1 MNLYPY
7 VFPIFTNLGDYLYS
21 AIGILIPFT
30 IYFILSKYIKTNED
44 IRKQEK
50 KIMGINF
57 GFITIPVIIL
67 LVILII
73 LVSGIWKY
81 QMIAIASNSMTPTFE
96 KGDAVIFEKVGKED
110 IEEGDIIV
118 FRKGNILVSHR
129 VVNTKEISFKT
140 YYITKGDA
148 NKSLD
153 ANPVSQDE
161 VLGVVKRVV
170 KYIGYPTVWI
180 NELFGGETRENQ

>member
-1 MNLYPY
+1 M
-7 VFPIFTNLGDYLYS
+7 GDYLYS

-30 IYFILSKYIKTNED
+30 IYIILSKYIKTNED
-44 IRKQEK
+44 IRKQNK
-50 KIMGINF
+50 KISGINF
-57 GFITIPVIIL
+57 SFITIPSVIL
-67 LVILII
+67 LLVLII

-81 QMIAIASNSMTPTFE
+81 QMIAIASNSMVPTFE
-96 KGDAVIFEKVGKED
+96 RGDAVIFEKIDKED

-118 FRKGNILVSHR
+118 FKKGKVLVSHR
-129 VVNTKEISFKT
+129 VINTKEISSKT

-148 NKSLD
+148 NKSQD

-161 VLGVVKRVV
+161 VLGVIRRVV